1 MDKRAA
7 APAAPPPLESP
18 APTTETPMSTP
29 KPTGNANL
37 SELEQA
43 IIDKRRA
50 AATAKDEALA
60 SYAVKNNIS
69 EVKPGQSYM
78 DFVKR
83 EADAEIGTSYAKNS
97 RINDQFHSTR
107 VQELNDLIKKKMG
120 LASASEG
127 PPPLGP
133 PER

>member
-1 MDKRAA
+1 MLQEDGK
-7 APAAPPPLESP
+7 PLMYTDT
-18 APTTETPMSTP
+18 ADTTP

-78 DFVKR
+78 DFVKK
-83 EADAEIGTSYAKNS
+83 ADAELGTSYAKNS
-97 RINDQFHSTR
+97 RINDQFHGTR

-120 LASASEG
+120 ATSSDG